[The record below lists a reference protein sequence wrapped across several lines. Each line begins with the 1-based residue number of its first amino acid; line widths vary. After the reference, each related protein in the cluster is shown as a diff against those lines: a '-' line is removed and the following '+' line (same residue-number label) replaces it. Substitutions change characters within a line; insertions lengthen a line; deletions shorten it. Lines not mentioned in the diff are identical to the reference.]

1 MKTCHWSS
9 IIALAGTI
17 FVAQSATGA
26 EPPSKKDLTIGKWEL
41 QVAKSHVCNAG
52 ARKSAREITDSG
64 WGLVTTHWTGIDA
77 KGAPIDT
84 WYVYKLDG
92 QKYPSDIGKP
102 TDVAISWKQT
112 SPSRIEFIDW
122 AKDGKKLADNVREV
136 SADGQTMT
144 QTTTP
149 ATADG
154 KAPCVDTQVFARQ

>member
-1 MKTCHWSS
+1 MKSWHWSS
-9 IIALAGTI
+9 VIVLAGALAM
-17 FVAQSATGA
+17 AQSATA
-26 EPPSKKDLTIGKWEL
+26 SEPPSKKDLTIGKWEL

-52 ARKSAREITDSG
+52 PRKCSREITDSG
-64 WGLVTTHWTGIDA
+64 WGLITTHWTGIDA
-77 KGAPIDT
+77 KGAPIDI

-92 QKYPSDIGKP
+92 EKYPSDIGKP

-122 AKDGKKLADNVREV
+122 TKDGKKLAENVREV

-149 ATADG
+149 VTTGG